1 MLYGIIVII
10 RVIIIC
16 APTREASGWR
26 SVGSTRAGSRFRGVR
41 FPRTKGGP
49 RISRSEDS
57 YCAKFLLCEVEVFV
71 LDMFILHTSARGVC
85 VCVCAVLMRVRTE
98 PKWRRS
104 DRGTHYCCIAIDQTL
119 YLLIYGYARA
129 CSEFSESAAA
139 RAILSVVSNAILRTR
154 PRPWQ
159 LWTCKGHLEVDTRSD
174 SGGTDRPAQMHD
186 TTTTNNN
193 YYYHY

>member
-85 VCVCAVLMRVRTE
+85 VCVCSVDARAYRAEVKTFGQGHALLLH
-98 PKWRRS
+98 S
-104 DRGTHYCCIAIDQTL
+104 DR
-119 YLLIYGYARA
+119 
-129 CSEFSESAAA
+129 
-139 RAILSVVSNAILRTR
+139 SNAL
-154 PRPWQ
+154 PAY
-159 LWTCKGHLEVDTRSD
+159 LWVRA
-174 SGGTDRPAQMHD
+174 RVQRI
-186 TTTTNNN
+186 
-193 YYYHY
+193 